1 MKWRLN
7 RARSLL
13 WDVQLGKDLSK
24 RMLTVGVD
32 VLVRNVMD
40 DFTGD
45 VDKRDVVGLGDVEDG
60 VAGAVGESSHAD
72 VQAVVAAFNVI
83 DGELGEQIGNVW
95 RCQQGQ
101 VDLLSRRLRVLRP
114 EKSDDLEPELNDGDE
129 TKRGALMILLNLG
142 RDDAERCLDQGWEIF
157 QTKRTGVGLESL
169 VVFKVLRLVVYH
181 PRRLLILLV
190 GPRSSKRHKRGN
202 LCSRLRR

>member
-1 MKWRLN
+1 
-7 RARSLL
+7 
-13 WDVQLGKDLSK
+13 
-24 RMLTVGVD
+24 MLTVGVD

-60 VAGAVGESSHAD
+60 VAGAVGESSHTD

-83 DGELGEQIGNVW
+83 DGELGEQVGNVW
-95 RCQQGQ
+95 GCQQGQ

-114 EKSDDLEPELNDGDE
+114 EESDDLEPELNDGDE
-129 TKRGALMILLNLG
+129 PKRSALMILLNLG

-190 GPRSSKRHKRGN
+190 GPRFSKRRKRGN

>member
-1 MKWRLN
+1 MN

-60 VAGAVGESSHAD
+60 VAGAVGKSSHTD

-83 DGELGEQIGNVW
+83 DGELGEQVGDVW
-95 RCQQGQ
+95 RC
-101 VDLLSRRLRVLRP
+101 
-114 EKSDDLEPELNDGDE
+114 
-129 TKRGALMILLNLG
+129 
-142 RDDAERCLDQGWEIF
+142 
-157 QTKRTGVGLESL
+157 
-169 VVFKVLRLVVYH
+169 
-181 PRRLLILLV
+181 
-190 GPRSSKRHKRGN
+190 
-202 LCSRLRR
+202 